1 MDKSTNHRLNNIET
15 KLDCIIELLNKL
27 NKDSISL
34 PNLQNDKNQTKIVKN
49 GNAIVNLYN
58 DFIIITGNTY
68 ENKENIKQIG
78 GKWNKEN
85 KGWKLPIDKIDEVKD
100 MVKKYFTKTNLIN
113 KNRNLV
119 KTNQKYESD
128 ESDNVSQD
136 YGNNDCDIDSD

>member
-1 MDKSTNHRLNNIET
+1 MDKSSNQRLNNIET

-27 NKDSISL
+27 NKDNISL
-34 PNLQNDKNQTKIVKN
+34 PNLQNDKNQKKIVKN
-49 GNAIVNLYN
+49 GNAILNLYN

-100 MVKKYFTKTNLIN
+100 MVKKYFTKFNLIN

>member
-1 MDKSTNHRLNNIET
+1 MDKSSNQRLNIIET

-34 PNLQNDKNQTKIVKN
+34 PNLQNDKNQKKIVKN
-49 GNAIVNLYN
+49 GNAILNLYN

-100 MVKKYFTKTNLIN
+100 MVKKYFTKFNLIN

-136 YGNNDCDIDSD
+136 YGNNDCDI

>member
-1 MDKSTNHRLNNIET
+1 MDKSSNQRLNIIET

-27 NKDSISL
+27 NKDNISL
-34 PNLQNDKNQTKIVKN
+34 PNLQNDKNQKKIVKN
-49 GNAIVNLYN
+49 GNAILNLYN

-100 MVKKYFTKTNLIN
+100 MVKKYFTKFNLIN

>member
-1 MDKSTNHRLNNIET
+1 MAML
-15 KLDCIIELLNKL
+15 
-27 NKDSISL
+27 
-34 PNLQNDKNQTKIVKN
+34 
-49 GNAIVNLYN
+49 
-58 DFIIITGNTY
+58 Y

-100 MVKKYFTKTNLIN
+100 MVKKYFTKFNLIN

>member
-1 MDKSTNHRLNNIET
+1 MDKSSNQRLNIIET

-27 NKDSISL
+27 NKDNISL
-34 PNLQNDKNQTKIVKN
+34 PNLQNDKNQKKIVKN

-100 MVKKYFTKTNLIN
+100 MVKKYFTKFNLIN

>member
-1 MDKSTNHRLNNIET
+1 MDKSSNQRLNIIET

-34 PNLQNDKNQTKIVKN
+34 PNLQNDKNQKKIVKN
-49 GNAIVNLYN
+49 GNAILNLYN

-100 MVKKYFTKTNLIN
+100 MVKKYFTKFNLIN